1 MFYNIYLDKFVQLIR
16 EIILKKY
23 NIVLCSL
30 LVFGLLFTGCGR
42 RSSSSDDIVVTV
54 VATDN
59 KIPTARA
66 LTLVTDEDK
75 NFNITL
81 VGEDEDGDTL
91 TYIVVEN
98 PSHGTLSGTAPNLLY
113 TPNENYS
120 GTDSFTYKVNDGS
133 VDSVIATIN
142 ITINAIQTATKKTG
156 QTKSYDA
163 SGNEVT
169 DGSLKD
175 DGYYQKG
182 LTPQYT
188 RASDIVTDELTE
200 LMWQDNAAVASVT
213 KTWLTNANYNT
224 CSNYKNS
231 PVCYNTSG
239 DTAATYCSDLTLGG
253 YTDWRLPTSTEL
265 EGIIDY
271 GKYTLAIDTAYFKNV
286 SSNYYWS
293 STSYEEEKYR
303 AWIVDFNRG
312 DVGRNVKRANGY
324 VRCVRDGQ

>member
-1 MFYNIYLDKFVQLIR
+1 M
-16 EIILKKY
+16 KKY
-23 NIVLCSL
+23 NIVLSSL
-30 LVFGLLFTGCGR
+30 LVLGLLFTGCGR

-54 VATDN
+54 VATEN

-66 LTLVTDEDK
+66 LTLVTDKDK

-113 TPNENYS
+113 TPDGNYS

-133 VDSVIATIN
+133 VDSVIATID

-156 QTKSYDA
+156 QTNSYDA

-182 LTPQYT
+182 VTPQYT

-213 KTWLTNANYNT
+213 KTWLTSANYNT
-224 CSNYKNS
+224 CSNDKNS
-231 PVCYNTSG
+231 PACYDTSG
-239 DTAATYCSDLTLGG
+239 DTATTYCSDLTLGG

-265 EGIIDY
+265 ESIVDY
-271 GKYTLAIDTAYFKNV
+271 SKFYPAIDIVYFKNV

-293 STSYEEEKYR
+293 STSYEDEKHR
-303 AWIVDFNRG
+303 AWIVDFYHG
-312 DVGRNVKRANGY
+312 EVGRNDKGYDRY